1 MIFARLEDSG
11 LVLLLFLSYYL
22 SFSYFS
28 ILIPLYSF
36 FILDIVK
43 EQ

>member
-1 MIFARLEDSG
+1 MIFVRLEDSG
-11 LVLLLFLSYYL
+11 LVLFLSYYL

-28 ILIPLYSF
+28 ISIPLYSF

-43 EQ
+43 VM